1 MPKYS
6 PLSEDRETVKEFA
19 LTAEMDLPTDQ
30 KIAFVQSQIN
40 ELRQM
45 AWRERVNILHANRLR
60 KDENEVM
67 RSRGENNLI
76 DHRNSLRQFT
86 GGIKTLAALLKE
98 LEAEQ

>member
-1 MPKYS
+1 MPDYS
-6 PLSEDRETVKEFA
+6 PLSEDMEVVKEFK
-19 LTAEMDLPTDQ
+19 LTQEMDLPTDQ

-40 ELRQM
+40 ELKQM

-67 RSRGENNLI
+67 RSRGENNLV

-86 GGIKTLAALLKE
+86 GGITTLAALLKE
-98 LEAEQ
+98 LEAED